1 MNTYLKNIA
10 LGLGSFLLVACGQ
23 NSMTQTVETAGLT
36 AHEKHLC
43 DSMKID
49 PSVLLELKKHTS
61 EPVEAFHYSLSK
73 MYNADQSVTEIDP
86 IRLPGFVFREDQ
98 ANTSKIITELQ
109 SILMEKGYY
118 LFIMEQ
124 NFGLGQKD
132 AMAIL
137 KTTDQYEVLRAI
149 KTDGINYGITTDSL
163 IAIVKNLDKKY
174 ALSLVSAGGDF
185 CEFRIGKDPADWMD
199 LAREAYAVCPDIVD
213 QGTESVEALADELK
227 KRKSLYF
234 WWD

>member
-1 MNTYLKNIA
+1 MNTYLKSMA
-10 LGLGSFLLVACGQ
+10 LGLGSFLLFACGQ
-23 NSMTQTVETAGLT
+23 NSTTQTVEAAGLST
-36 AHEKHLC
+36 NEKHLC

-49 PSVLLELKKHTS
+49 PSVLIELKKHTG

-73 MYNADQSVTEIDP
+73 MYNADQSITEIDP
-86 IRLPGFVFREDQ
+86 IRLRGFVFREDQ
-98 ANTSKIITELQ
+98 ANTFKIIAELQ
-109 SILMEKGYY
+109 GTLMEKGYY
-118 LFIMEQ
+118 LFIMGQ
-124 NFGLGQKD
+124 NFGLGPKD

-163 IAIVKNLDKKY
+163 IGIVKSLDKKY

-199 LAREAYAVCPDIVD
+199 LAKEAYAVCPDIVD
-213 QGTESVEALADELK
+213 QGTGSVEALADELK